1 VRDVVFPRAVGKQ
14 FRFGPVP
21 FGDERPALRRIG
33 EGVFG
38 PLPFFYGKLDLVFVL
53 GEDVRVNAGHMVEG
67 DEIMNVLGFYRA
79 VADPKEIDELV
90 QPFGVVRGLGL
101 FLRFPG
107 RNHGQVDIGHVGDL

>member
-1 VRDVVFPRAVGKQ
+1 LQAEISVRDPAILAVYVQHVQGVRDVVFLRAVGEQ

-53 GEDVRVNAGHMVEG
+53 VEDVRVNAGHM
-67 DEIMNVLGFYRA
+67 L
-79 VADPKEIDELV
+79 
-90 QPFGVVRGLGL
+90 
-101 FLRFPG
+101 
-107 RNHGQVDIGHVGDL
+107 